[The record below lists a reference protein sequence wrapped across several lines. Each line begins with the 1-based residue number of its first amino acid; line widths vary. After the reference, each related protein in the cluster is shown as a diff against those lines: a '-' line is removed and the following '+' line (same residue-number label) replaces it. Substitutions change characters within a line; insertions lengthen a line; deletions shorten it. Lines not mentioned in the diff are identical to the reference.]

1 MSAEDSSQQ
10 KALQRTTQ
18 QLSTPG
24 QLSPAAARAIYLGT
38 FLIAFTTLALEITL
52 TRILSVTTWYHLA
65 FFAIGVAM
73 LGMTA
78 GATTVYLRSA
88 WFTEAKLAGALA
100 KASLGY
106 ALITPPALILIL
118 MIPAGFHQSIMGL
131 MSIIAIAVICGL
143 PFYCSGVA
151 ISAVLTKSQLP
162 MGKLYASDLIGAS
175 LGCLFVLGGLE
186 LLDGPSLVLLS
197 SAIGALAAYAFA
209 SAEINKAFRRLSLT
223 VAALLAVA
231 VGLNASTMVGIQP
244 LVVKGQLDGVEWH
257 LLDRWNSFSRIVVY
271 KGEEA
276 PPQYWGASPKAP
288 QEPVY
293 QYGMVIDGLAGT
305 TMRKFATNA
314 DIDHLRY
321 DVTNAVYH
329 LRPRGGAAVI
339 GVGGARDIQS
349 ALLFGHE
356 RVYGID
362 VNPIFIDLLQ
372 NEFRDFAGVANREEV
387 TLVVDEARSFLSH
400 TDQQFAVIQMTVIDT
415 FAATGAG
422 AFSLSENALYTIEAW
437 EVFLDRLTD
446 DGIFTVS
453 RWYSPTNIGETG
465 RSASLAVAALLQ
477 MGVKDPSQHI
487 AMLGTDMLSTL
498 LVSKQPFTAAEIA
511 ALQTLSSDLQFTP
524 IIMPGVTAD
533 HAILAKI
540 VAAAS
545 PEALTQAVVDEPLN
559 YAPPTDEQP
568 YFFNMLRLDR
578 IAWDKVFGA
587 SDAELGTGGGNLK
600 ATLTLVAMILTLFV
614 LALAT
619 IVFPLLFWRQRDDA
633 QRAAGMS
640 PGFVY
645 GAVYFSLIGAGFMLV
660 EIALMQRLSVFLSH
674 PVYALG
680 IVLFSI
686 IASTGIGSYLSDSL
700 PLTRTPW
707 VFLYP
712 LIMVA
717 VILIVQSA
725 LSTLLVT
732 MITASML
739 VKTLS
744 AILVILPMGLVMGLF
759 FPTGMKLVKQTNAA
773 EAPWYW
779 ALNGIWGVLSSAIA
793 IFISIYVSV
802 SLNFVIGAVCYGL
815 LPLCIIGMMRAQRA
829 FTARRPALGAVQEQ
843 PAVAS

>member
-1 MSAEDSSQQ
+1 MSVEDSSRQ
-10 KALQRTTQ
+10 KARQRSTQ
-18 QLSTPG
+18 QLGQPG
-24 QLSPAAARAIYLGT
+24 RQAPTSARAMYLGT

-78 GATTVYLRSA
+78 GATTVYLRAA
-88 WFTEAKLAGALA
+88 WFTEDRLASAVA
-100 KASLGY
+100 KACLGY

-151 ISAVLTKSQLP
+151 VSAILTKSQLP

-186 LLDGPSLVLLS
+186 LLDAPSLVLLS
-197 SAIGALAAYAFA
+197 SAVGAIAAYAFA
-209 SAEINKAFRRLSLT
+209 SAQIHKAFRRLSLA
-223 VAALLAVA
+223 VAALLVVA
-231 VGLNASTMVGIQP
+231 VGLNASTMYGIQP
-244 LVVKGQLDGVEWH
+244 LVVKGQLDGTEWH
-257 LLDRWNSFSRIVVY
+257 LLDRWNSFSRIVVF
-271 KGEEA
+271 KGQEA
-276 PPQYWGASPKAP
+276 PPQYWGPSPKAP
-288 QEPVY
+288 QTPTY

-321 DVTNAVYH
+321 DVTNTAYY
-329 LRPRGGAAVI
+329 LRPHGGAAVI

-356 RVYGID
+356 KVYGID

-372 NEFRDFAGVANREEV
+372 NEFRDFAGVANRKEV

-400 TDQQFAVIQMTVIDT
+400 TDQKFAVIQMTVIDT

-422 AFSLSENALYTIEAW
+422 AFSLSENALYTTEAW
-437 EVFLDRLTD
+437 EVFLNRLTD

-453 RWYSPTNIGETG
+453 RWYNPTNIGETG
-465 RSASLAVAALLQ
+465 RSASLAVAALLRL
-477 MGVKDPSQHI
+477 GVTDPSQHI
-487 AMLGTDMLSTL
+487 AMLGTNMLSTL
-498 LVSKQPFTAAEIA
+498 LVSKRPFTPEEIA
-511 ALQTLSSDLQFTP
+511 TLKKLSSDLQFTP
-524 IIMPGVTAD
+524 IIIPGVTPD
-533 HAILAKI
+533 HAVLAKI
-540 VAAAS
+540 VSATS
-545 PEALTQAVVDEPLN
+545 PAALTQAVADEPLN
-559 YAPPTDEQP
+559 YAPTTDEQP
-568 YFFNMLRLDR
+568 YFFNMLRIDR
-578 IAWDKVFGA
+578 IAWNKVFGA

-600 ATLTLVAMILTLFV
+600 ATLTLIAMILTLFV
-614 LALAT
+614 LTLAT
-619 IVFPLLFWRQRDDA
+619 IVFPLLFWRQRADA
-633 QRAAGMS
+633 AQGMS

-645 GAVYFSLIGAGFMLV
+645 GAVYFSLIGAGFMFV

-712 LIMVA
+712 LVMAGLIL
-717 VILIVQSA
+717 VIKVA

-732 MITASML
+732 LITAPML
-739 VKTLS
+739 IKTLS

-759 FPTGMKLVKQTNAA
+759 FPTGMKLVKHTNPA

-779 ALNGIWGVLSSAIA
+779 ALNGIWGVLCSAIA
-793 IFISIYVSV
+793 VFVSIYISV
-802 SLNFVIGAVCYGL
+802 SINFTIGAICYGL
-815 LPLCIIGMMRAQRA
+815 LPLCIIGMVRAQRA
-829 FTARRPALGAVQEQ
+829 FTAHRPGLGAVQEQ
-843 PAVAS
+843 PAAVSS